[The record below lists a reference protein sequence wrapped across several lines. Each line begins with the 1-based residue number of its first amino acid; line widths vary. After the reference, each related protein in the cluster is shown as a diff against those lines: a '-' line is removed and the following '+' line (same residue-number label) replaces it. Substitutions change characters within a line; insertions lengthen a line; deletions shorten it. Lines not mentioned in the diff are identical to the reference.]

1 MQTKSKELRGTIL
14 LMIVHKSPEL
24 KVQVR
29 AGDSSS
35 LQIVVKTTDFLEMVW
50 GQEEIKGK
58 LRSLKTTNT

>member
-1 MQTKSKELRGTIL
+1 M
-14 LMIVHKSPEL
+14 MIVHKRPEL

-35 LQIVVKTTDFLEMVW
+35 LQIVVKTTDFLEVVW

-58 LRSLKTTNT
+58 LRPLKTTNT